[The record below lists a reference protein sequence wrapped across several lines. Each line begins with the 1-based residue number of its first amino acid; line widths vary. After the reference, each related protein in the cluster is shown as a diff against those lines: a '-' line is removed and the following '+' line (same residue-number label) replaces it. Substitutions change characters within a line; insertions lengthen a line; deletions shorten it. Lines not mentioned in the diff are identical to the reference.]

1 VQIAQPTAGWYLI
14 TADVYAFTAPFT
26 WTATSALVGAEG
38 VGSFTAEPAVIDAQQ
53 ATPTTYNLSWSG
65 LEAGSY
71 LGVVRYGDSQVRTVV
86 SVDVP

>member
-1 VQIAQPTAGWYLI
+1 MTPDGLGSL
-14 TADVYAFTAPFT
+14 TADPNPLQV
-26 WTATSALVGAEG
+26 EQ
-38 VGSFTAEPAVIDAQQ
+38 AVPE
-53 ATPTTYNLSWSG
+53 TFSVSWSG